1 MRTNEDRFEGLL
13 RGWHSIVGVDPEPT
27 LSFYD
32 FVAAVEVYEKYT
44 FEASLER
51 QYEQEIAK

>member
-1 MRTNEDRFEGLL
+1 MRNMDRFEGLL
-13 RGWHSIVGVDPEPT
+13 RGWHSIVGLDPEPT

-44 FEASLER
+44 FEAGLER